1 MTNNDNNTSDIF
13 YQNVAQNNNAGGMD
27 TPNHNF
33 SPNNNGMNP
42 GKRPKEK
49 SLLLPILTI
58 CLILIVAASTVTFV
72 LLSGRDKKTSLLDK
86 TSLFE

>member
-33 SPNNNGMNP
+33 IPNNNGMNP